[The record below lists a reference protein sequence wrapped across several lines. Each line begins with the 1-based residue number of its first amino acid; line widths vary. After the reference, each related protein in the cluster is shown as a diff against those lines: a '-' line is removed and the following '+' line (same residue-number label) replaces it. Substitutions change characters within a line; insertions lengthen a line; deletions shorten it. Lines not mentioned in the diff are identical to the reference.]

1 MCPTPDGG
9 REEDDDE
16 SVLTADR
23 GASGGGGSS
32 DGSALS
38 PDDLDIEDDE
48 HVVSLDEGRYVIGTD
63 ERPDVPEDAK
73 GGSSDGATG
82 GEAGDRQAT
91 GDAGDAAAESA
102 AENGG
107 VASGGPVNSGA
118 VRQFLEDD
126 LQAASARYGFHVTA
140 KAEDAIGHQQMSSDD
155 VGTVFDGLLR
165 WYAQQLTTET
175 AVEDVLGILLTESN
189 VRVRYSPSC
198 LQTIIEAYD
207 LGPDDTIAELFEAVQ
222 DDRGMVFPPEDV

>member
-82 GEAGDRQAT
+82 GEAGDQQAT

-107 VASGGPVNSGA
+107 VASGGPVNSGV
-118 VRQFLEDD
+118 VRQFLKRGVGALVGE
-126 LQAASARYGFHVTA
+126 LGGPVATLKPGGAGAGAGLAAVVSGV
-140 KAEDAIGHQQMSSDD
+140 
-155 VGTVFDGLLR
+155 
-165 WYAQQLTTET
+165 
-175 AVEDVLGILLTESN
+175 
-189 VRVRYSPSC
+189 
-198 LQTIIEAYD
+198 
-207 LGPDDTIAELFEAVQ
+207 
-222 DDRGMVFPPEDV
+222 

>member
-16 SVLTADR
+16 SVLTPDR
-23 GASGGGGSS
+23 GATGGGGSS

-63 ERPDVPEDAK
+63 ERPDVPEDAT
-73 GGSSDGATG
+73 GGSS
-82 GEAGDRQAT
+82 GEATDGEAEGQKAT
-91 GDAGDAAAESA
+91 GDAGGAAESA
-102 AENGG
+102 AGNGG

>member
-1 MCPTPDGG
+1 MPDDG
-9 REEDDDE
+9 RDGDDE
-16 SVLTADR
+16 PALAPDR
-23 GASGGGGSS
+23 GGPDDGASN

-48 HVVSLDEGRYVIGTD
+48 NVVSLDEGRYVIGTD
-63 ERPDVPEDAK
+63 KRPDVPAGATE
-73 GGSSDGATG
+73 GGS
-82 GEAGDRQAT
+82 
-91 GDAGDAAAESA
+91 DAAAGGA
-102 AENGG
+102 ADASEG
-107 VASGGPVNSGA
+107 ASGELPKGPVDSGA
-118 VRQFLEDD
+118 VKQFLEDD
-126 LQAASARYGFHVTA
+126 LKAASSRYGFHVTA
-140 KAEDAIGHQQMSSDD
+140 KAENAISHQQLSSDD

-198 LQTIIEAYD
+198 LQAILEAYD
-207 LGPDDTIAELFEAVQ
+207 LGPEDTIADLVEAVQ